1 MKTKLFMG
9 KILTVVL
16 TLCMV
21 VSLVPMS
28 AFATAEATETADFT
42 AADGGAA
49 ALALLNKAKT
59 GTEDSTWDN
68 GSKTLVLKGIDF
80 TTAATTALKLPD
92 GAAVVLADGTENKI
106 TGGDAVVT
114 TDGSY
119 RTKICVYGIYAEG
132 TLTVKGETNG
142 TGTLFVTAGTHTN
155 NGDAWTYSVALSAKG
170 NINVEGGTT
179 TLTGGKTTSADCAF
193 SDGIELSKESSLFV
207 TGGKLIAIGG
217 ESIDTGGNEKSK
229 SFSQSIDSYKGNVSV
244 SGTGKLEVKC
254 DPIMDGEGLA
264 YGLNILSGDLT
275 VSDNA
280 QVLAAATRAI
290 RISNGNLKQTG
301 GEITAV
307 TTSREKYFGNSIVVE
322 RDSFAGMNDG
332 AAVGN
337 VEISGGTF
345 DVANGS
351 AYINQYQSTDNQGNF
366 TVTGGTV
373 KLASISGVNKFNVS
387 NGTVESQR
395 ISTDDLNLYS
405 GSLTVREPVQEYN
418 EKLYAN
424 SAISCKNLTVNS
436 GVLDVAW
443 DWGEYTPIVF
453 PTDDYGD
460 TPLVKMYQDVS
471 TATFN
476 GGTTILNTGCAGN
489 TAIRIENV
497 ILGEDIVETGADD
510 SHIQKSSD
518 TPVMFSAKAVDT
530 PINEAVIADVK
541 FDYEPGDAPQESAKI
556 FLPGDSDKYEIAY
569 ECWEEMENGNPV
581 AFWYS
586 DASKYTS
593 SMERINRFEE
603 GKKYMYSIELKTKD
617 GYAFVDNCPVMV
629 NNTMVAPTNVI
640 KTQDGLLITAVKTI
654 TPTEPVQQKDIEVVE
669 IINATITFKDGDK
682 PVFTGK
688 VPDNE
693 DYAFRCEWWSLDEN
707 TGLISTEPEWG
718 SEIYKNKITAFEAG
732 KTYHYGVYVTAY
744 YGNFS
749 PDAKLKINGEYVN
762 YKRVGDDDNMQ
773 SMWLETDL
781 TMTPKSVEIPT
792 EPTIPT
798 TPTEPVVPTEPTVP
812 TEPVVPTE
820 PTVPTEPVVPTEP
833 TIPTTPTEPVVP
845 TEPTAPTEPTTPT
858 EPTKPT
864 TPTTPTT
871 PTEPTK
877 PTTPVNPTSPT
888 NSTNSTNP
896 TNPISSGNNPITS
909 PKTGYEGDITL
920 WFAVMFVFCGG
931 VAGGVAYNKYR
942 KPKKQ

>member
-9 KILTVVL
+9 KILTVGL
-16 TLCMV
+16 TLCMAS
-21 VSLVPMS
+21 SLLPLS
-28 AFATAEATETADFT
+28 AFATTEATETADFT

-49 ALALLNKAKT
+49 ALALLNQHKST
-59 GTEDSTWDN
+59 GAADSVWN
-68 GSKTLVLKGIDF
+68 SGSKTLVLKGIDF

-106 TGGDAVVT
+106 TGGDAEVT

-119 RTKICVYGIYAEG
+119 SNKICVYGIYAEG
-132 TLTVKGETNG
+132 TLTVKGEANG

-207 TGGKLIAIGG
+207 TGGKLTAIGG
-217 ESIDTGGNEKSK
+217 ESIDTGGEEEYK
-229 SFSQSIDSYKGNVSV
+229 SFSQGIDSYKGNVSV

-264 YGLNILSGDLT
+264 YGFNILSGDLT
-275 VSDNA
+275 VSNNA
-280 QVLAAATRAI
+280 QVSAAATRAI

-307 TTSREKYFGNSIVVE
+307 STSREKYFGYSIDVE

-345 DVANGS
+345 DAANGRANIS
-351 AYINQYQSTDNQGNF
+351 QYQSTDNQGNF

-373 KLASISGVNKFNVS
+373 KLASIYGVNKFNVS

-395 ISTDDLNLYS
+395 ISTDDLNLNS

-418 EKLYAN
+418 DKLYAEP
-424 SAISCKNLTVNS
+424 AISCKNLTVNS
-436 GVLDVAW
+436 GVLDAAW
-443 DWGEYTPIVF
+443 SWGEYTPAVVPADEDGNPI
-453 PTDDYGD
+453 
-460 TPLVKMYQDVS
+460 PLVQIS
-471 TATFN
+471 QGGSAAAFN
-476 GGTTILNTGCAGN
+476 GGTTILNTGYAGN
-489 TAIRIENV
+489 TALKADNV
-497 ILGEDIVETGADD
+497 VLGEDIVETGADA

-541 FDYEPGDAPQESAKI
+541 FDYQPGDAPQESAKI
-556 FLPGDSDKYEIAY
+556 FLPDDPDKYEIAY

-593 SMERINRFEE
+593 SMERINQFEE
-603 GKKYMYSIELKTKD
+603 GKSYMYSIELRAKD

-629 NNTMVAPTNVI
+629 NSTMVDPTNVI
-640 KTQDGLLITAVKTI
+640 KTQDGLFMPIVKVI
-654 TPTEPVQQKDIEVVE
+654 TPTKPIQQKEIDLVE

-682 PVFTGK
+682 PVFTGN

-693 DYAFRCEWWSLDEN
+693 DYAFRCEWWSLDSN

-718 SEIYKNKITAFEAG
+718 GGIYKNKITAFEAG

-749 PDAKLKINGEYVN
+749 PDAKLKINGQYVN
-762 YKRVGDDDNMQ
+762 YKRVGDDDDMQ

-781 TMTPKSVEIPT
+781 TMTPKSAEIPT
-792 EPTIPT
+792 EPTA
-798 TPTEPVVPTEPTVP
+798 
-812 TEPVVPTE
+812 
-820 PTVPTEPVVPTEP
+820 
-833 TIPTTPTEPVVP
+833 
-845 TEPTAPTEPTTPT
+845 PTAPTEPTTPP
-858 EPTKPT
+858 E
-864 TPTTPTT
+864 

-877 PTTPVNPTSPT
+877 PTAPTNSTTPVNPTGP
-888 NSTNSTNP
+888 TNP

-909 PKTGYEGDITL
+909 PNTGYEGDITL

>member
-9 KILTVVL
+9 KILTVGL
-16 TLCMV
+16 TLCMAS
-21 VSLVPMS
+21 SLLPLS
-28 AFATAEATETADFT
+28 AFATTEATETADFT

-49 ALALLNKAKT
+49 ALALLNQHKST
-59 GTEDSTWDN
+59 GAADSVWN
-68 GSKTLVLKGIDF
+68 SGSKTLVLKGIDF

-106 TGGDAVVT
+106 TGGDAEVT

-179 TLTGGKTTSADCAF
+179 TLTGGKATSADCAF
-193 SDGIELSKESSLFV
+193 SDGVELNEESSLSV
-207 TGGKLIAIGG
+207 TGGKLSAIGG
-217 ESIDTGGNEKSK
+217 ESIDTGGEEEHK
-229 SFSQSIDSYKGNVSV
+229 SFSQGIDSYKGNVSV

-264 YGLNILSGDLT
+264 YGFNILSGDLT
-275 VSDNA
+275 VSNNA
-280 QVLAAATRAI
+280 QVSAAATKAI

-307 TTSREKYFGNSIVVE
+307 STSREKYFGYSIDVE

-345 DVANGS
+345 DAANGRANIS
-351 AYINQYQSTDNQGNF
+351 QYQSTDNQGNF

-373 KLASISGVNKFNVS
+373 KLASIYGVNKFNVS

-395 ISTDDLNLYS
+395 ISTDDLNLNS

-418 EKLYAN
+418 DKLYAEP
-424 SAISCKNLTVNS
+424 AISCKNLTVNS
-436 GVLDVAW
+436 GVLDAAW
-443 DWGEYTPIVF
+443 SWGEYTPAVVPADEDGNPI
-453 PTDDYGD
+453 
-460 TPLVKMYQDVS
+460 PLVQIS
-471 TATFN
+471 QGGSAAAFN
-476 GGTTILNTGCAGN
+476 GGTTILNTGYAGN
-489 TAIRIENV
+489 TALKADNV
-497 ILGEDIVETGADD
+497 VLGEDIVETGADA
-510 SHIQKSSD
+510 SHIQKNSD

-541 FDYEPGDAPQESAKI
+541 FDYQPGDAPQESAKI
-556 FLPGDSDKYEIAY
+556 FLPDDPDKYEIAY

-586 DASKYTS
+586 DESKYNS
-593 SMERINRFEE
+593 SMKRITQFEE
-603 GKKYMYSIELKTKD
+603 GKSYMYSIELRAKD

-629 NNTMVAPTNVI
+629 NSTMVDPTNVI
-640 KTQDGLLITAVKTI
+640 KTQDGLFMPIVKVI
-654 TPTEPVQQKDIEVVE
+654 TPTKPIQPKEIDLVE

-682 PVFTGK
+682 PVFTGN

-693 DYAFRCEWWSLDEN
+693 DYAFRCEWWSLDSN

-718 SEIYKNKITAFEAG
+718 GGIYKNKITAFEAG

-749 PDAKLKINGEYVN
+749 PDAKLKINGQYVN
-762 YKRVGDDDNMQ
+762 YKRVGDDDDMQ

-781 TMTPKSVEIPT
+781 TMTPKSAEIPT
-792 EPTIPT
+792 EPTA
-798 TPTEPVVPTEPTVP
+798 
-812 TEPVVPTE
+812 
-820 PTVPTEPVVPTEP
+820 
-833 TIPTTPTEPVVP
+833 
-845 TEPTAPTEPTTPT
+845 PTAPTEPTTPT
-858 EPTKPT
+858 N
-864 TPTTPTT
+864 
-871 PTEPTK
+871 
-877 PTTPVNPTSPT
+877 PTTPVNPTGPT
-888 NSTNSTNP
+888 NPTNP

-909 PKTGYEGDITL
+909 PNTGYEGDITL

>member
-9 KILTVVL
+9 KILTVGL
-16 TLCMV
+16 TLCMAS
-21 VSLVPMS
+21 SLLPLS
-28 AFATAEATETADFT
+28 AFATTEATETADFT

-49 ALALLNKAKT
+49 ALALLNQHKST
-59 GTEDSTWDN
+59 GAADSVWN
-68 GSKTLVLKGIDF
+68 SGSKTLVLKGIDF

-106 TGGDAVVT
+106 TGGDAEVT

-119 RTKICVYGIYAEG
+119 STKICVYGIYAEG
-132 TLTVKGETNG
+132 TLTVKGEANG

-207 TGGKLIAIGG
+207 TGGKLTAIGG
-217 ESIDTGGNEKSK
+217 ESIDTGGEEEYK
-229 SFSQSIDSYKGNVSV
+229 SFSQGIDSYKGNVSV

-264 YGLNILSGDLT
+264 YGFNILSGDLT
-275 VSDNA
+275 VSNNA
-280 QVLAAATRAI
+280 QVSAAATRAI

-307 TTSREKYFGNSIVVE
+307 STSREKYFGYSIDVE

-345 DVANGS
+345 DAANGRANIS
-351 AYINQYQSTDNQGNF
+351 QYQSTDNQGNF

-373 KLASISGVNKFNVS
+373 KLASIYGVNKFNVS

-395 ISTDDLNLYS
+395 ISTDDLNLNS

-418 EKLYAN
+418 DKLYAEP
-424 SAISCKNLTVNS
+424 AISCKNLNVNS
-436 GVLDVAW
+436 GVMDAAW
-443 DWGEYTPIVF
+443 SWGEYTPAVVPADEDGNPI
-453 PTDDYGD
+453 
-460 TPLVKMYQDVS
+460 PLVQISQKG
-471 TATFN
+471 AAAAFN
-476 GGTTILNTGCAGN
+476 GGTTILNTGYAGN
-489 TAIRIENV
+489 TALKADNV
-497 ILGEDIVETGADD
+497 VLGEDIVETGADA

-541 FDYEPGDAPQESAKI
+541 FDYQPGDAPQESAKI
-556 FLPGDSDKYEIAY
+556 FLPDDPDKYEIAY

-593 SMERINRFEE
+593 SMERINQFEE
-603 GKKYMYSIELKTKD
+603 GKKYMYSIELKAKD

-629 NNTMVAPTNVI
+629 NSTMVDPTNVI
-640 KTQDGLLITAVKTI
+640 KTQDGLFMPIVKVI
-654 TPTEPVQQKDIEVVE
+654 TPTKPIQPKEIDLVE

-682 PVFTGK
+682 PVFTGN

-693 DYAFRCEWWSLDEN
+693 DYAFRCEWWSLDSN

-718 SEIYKNKITAFEAG
+718 GGIYKNKITAFEAG

-749 PDAKLKINGEYVN
+749 PDAKLKINGQYVN
-762 YKRVGDDDNMQ
+762 YKRVGDDDDMQ

-781 TMTPKSVEIPT
+781 TMTPKSAEIPT
-792 EPTIPT
+792 EPTAPT
-798 TPTEPVVPTEPTVP
+798 APTEPTA
-812 TEPVVPTE
+812 
-820 PTVPTEPVVPTEP
+820 
-833 TIPTTPTEPVVP
+833 
-845 TEPTAPTEPTTPT
+845 PTAPTEPTTPT
-858 EPTKPT
+858 N
-864 TPTTPTT
+864 
-871 PTEPTK
+871 
-877 PTTPVNPTSPT
+877 PTTPVNPTGPT
-888 NSTNSTNP
+888 NPTNP

-909 PKTGYEGDITL
+909 PNTGYEGDITL

-931 VAGGVAYNKYR
+931 VAGGLAYNKYR
-942 KPKKQ
+942 KVKK

>member
-9 KILTVVL
+9 KILTVGL
-16 TLCMV
+16 TLCMAS
-21 VSLVPMS
+21 SLLPLS
-28 AFATAEATETADFT
+28 AFATTEATETADFT

-49 ALALLNKAKT
+49 ALALLNQHKST
-59 GTEDSTWDN
+59 GAADSVWN
-68 GSKTLVLKGIDF
+68 SGSKTLVLKGIDF

-106 TGGDAVVT
+106 TGGDAEVT

-119 RTKICVYGIYAEG
+119 SNKICVYGIYAEG
-132 TLTVKGETNG
+132 TLTVKGEANG

-207 TGGKLIAIGG
+207 TGGKLTAIGG
-217 ESIDTGGNEKSK
+217 ESIDTGGEEEYK
-229 SFSQSIDSYKGNVSV
+229 SFSQGIDSYKGNVSV

-264 YGLNILSGDLT
+264 YGFNILSGDLT
-275 VSDNA
+275 VSNNA
-280 QVLAAATRAI
+280 QVSAAATRAI

-307 TTSREKYFGNSIVVE
+307 STSREKYFGYSIDVE

-345 DVANGS
+345 DAANGRANIS
-351 AYINQYQSTDNQGNF
+351 QYQSTDNQGNF

-373 KLASISGVNKFNVS
+373 KLASIYGVNKFNVS

-395 ISTDDLNLYS
+395 ISTDDLNLNS

-418 EKLYAN
+418 DKLYAEP
-424 SAISCKNLTVNS
+424 AISCKNLTVNS
-436 GVLDVAW
+436 GVLDAAW
-443 DWGEYTPIVF
+443 SWGEYTPAVVPADEDGNPI
-453 PTDDYGD
+453 
-460 TPLVKMYQDVS
+460 PLVQIS
-471 TATFN
+471 QGGSAAAFN
-476 GGTTILNTGCAGN
+476 GGTTILNTGYAGN
-489 TAIRIENV
+489 TALKADNV
-497 ILGEDIVETGADD
+497 VLGEDIVETGADA

-541 FDYEPGDAPQESAKI
+541 FDYQPGDAPQESAKI
-556 FLPGDSDKYEIAY
+556 FLPDDPDKYEIAY

-593 SMERINRFEE
+593 SMERINQFEE
-603 GKKYMYSIELKTKD
+603 GKSYMYSIELRAKD

-629 NNTMVAPTNVI
+629 NSTMVDPTNVI
-640 KTQDGLLITAVKTI
+640 KTQDGLFMPIVKVI
-654 TPTEPVQQKDIEVVE
+654 TPTKPIQPKEIDLVE

-682 PVFTGK
+682 PVFTGN

-693 DYAFRCEWWSLDEN
+693 DYAFRCEWWSLDSN

-718 SEIYKNKITAFEAG
+718 GGIYKNKITAFEAG

-749 PDAKLKINGEYVN
+749 PDAKLKINGQYVN
-762 YKRVGDDDNMQ
+762 YKRVGDDDDMQ

-781 TMTPKSVEIPT
+781 TMTPKSAEI
-792 EPTIPT
+792 
-798 TPTEPVVPTEPTVP
+798 
-812 TEPVVPTE
+812 
-820 PTVPTEPVVPTEP
+820 
-833 TIPTTPTEPVVP
+833 P
-845 TEPTAPTEPTTPT
+845 TEPTAPTAPTEPTKPIAPT

-864 TPTTPTT
+864 APTNS
-871 PTEPTK
+871 
-877 PTTPVNPTSPT
+877 TTPVNPTGP
-888 NSTNSTNP
+888 TNP

-909 PKTGYEGDITL
+909 PNTGYEGDITL

>member
-9 KILTVVL
+9 KILTVGL
-16 TLCMV
+16 TLCMAS
-21 VSLVPMS
+21 SLLPLS
-28 AFATAEATETADFT
+28 AFATTEATETADFT

-49 ALALLNKAKT
+49 ALALLNQHKST
-59 GTEDSTWDN
+59 GAADSVWN
-68 GSKTLVLKGIDF
+68 SGSKTLVLKGIDF

-106 TGGDAVVT
+106 TGGDAEVT

-119 RTKICVYGIYAEG
+119 SNKICVYGIYAEG
-132 TLTVKGETNG
+132 TLTVKGEANG

-207 TGGKLIAIGG
+207 TGGKLTAIGG
-217 ESIDTGGNEKSK
+217 ESIDTGGEEEYK
-229 SFSQSIDSYKGNVSV
+229 SFSQGIDSYKGNVSV

-264 YGLNILSGDLT
+264 YGFNILSGDLT
-275 VSDNA
+275 VSNNA
-280 QVLAAATRAI
+280 QVSAAATRAI

-307 TTSREKYFGNSIVVE
+307 STSREKYFGYSIDVE

-345 DVANGS
+345 DAANGRANIS
-351 AYINQYQSTDNQGNF
+351 QYQSTDNQGNF

-373 KLASISGVNKFNVS
+373 KLASIYGVNKFNVS

-395 ISTDDLNLYS
+395 ISTDDLNLNS

-418 EKLYAN
+418 DKLYAEP
-424 SAISCKNLTVNS
+424 AISCKNLTVNS
-436 GVLDVAW
+436 GVLDAAW
-443 DWGEYTPIVF
+443 SWGEYTPAVVPADEDGNPI
-453 PTDDYGD
+453 
-460 TPLVKMYQDVS
+460 PLVQIS
-471 TATFN
+471 QGGSAAAFN
-476 GGTTILNTGCAGN
+476 GGTTILNTGYAGN
-489 TAIRIENV
+489 TALKADNV
-497 ILGEDIVETGADD
+497 VLGEDIVETGADA

-541 FDYEPGDAPQESAKI
+541 FDYQPGDAPQESAKI
-556 FLPGDSDKYEIAY
+556 FLPDDPDKYEIAY

-593 SMERINRFEE
+593 SMERINQFEE
-603 GKKYMYSIELKTKD
+603 GKSYMYSIELRAKD

-629 NNTMVAPTNVI
+629 NSTMVDPTNVI
-640 KTQDGLLITAVKTI
+640 KTQDGLFMPIVKVI
-654 TPTEPVQQKDIEVVE
+654 TPTKPIQPKEIDLVE

-682 PVFTGK
+682 PVFTGN

-693 DYAFRCEWWSLDEN
+693 DYAFRCEWWSLDSN

-718 SEIYKNKITAFEAG
+718 GGIYKNKITAFEAG

-749 PDAKLKINGEYVN
+749 PDAKLKINGQYVN
-762 YKRVGDDDNMQ
+762 YKRVGDDDDMQ

-781 TMTPKSVEIPT
+781 TMTPKSAEIPT
-792 EPTIPT
+792 EPTAPT
-798 TPTEPVVPTEPTVP
+798 APTEPTS
-812 TEPVVPTE
+812 
-820 PTVPTEPVVPTEP
+820 
-833 TIPTTPTEPVVP
+833 P
-845 TEPTAPTEPTTPT
+845 TEPTAPTEPTKPIAPT

-864 TPTTPTT
+864 APTNS
-871 PTEPTK
+871 
-877 PTTPVNPTSPT
+877 TTPVNPTGP
-888 NSTNSTNP
+888 TNP

-909 PKTGYEGDITL
+909 PNTGYEGDITL

>member
-9 KILTVVL
+9 KILTVGL
-16 TLCMV
+16 TLCMAA
-21 VSLVPMS
+21 SLLPLS
-28 AFATAEATETADFT
+28 AFATTEATETADFT

-106 TGGDAVVT
+106 TGGDAEVT

-119 RTKICVYGIYAEG
+119 STKICVYGIYAEG

-179 TLTGGKTTSADCAF
+179 TLTGGKATSADCAF
-193 SDGIELSKESSLFV
+193 SDGVELNEESSLSV
-207 TGGKLIAIGG
+207 TGGKLTAIGG
-217 ESIDTGGNEKSK
+217 ESIDTGGEEEYK
-229 SFSQSIDSYKGNVSV
+229 SFSQGIDSYKGNVSV
-244 SGTGKLEVKC
+244 SDTGKLEVKC

-264 YGLNILSGDLT
+264 YGFNILSGDLT
-275 VSDNA
+275 VSDSA
-280 QVLAAATRAI
+280 QVSAAATKAI

-307 TTSREKYFGNSIVVE
+307 TTSREKYFGYSIDVE

-345 DVANGS
+345 DAANGR
-351 AYINQYQSTDNQGNF
+351 AYISQYQSTENQGNF

-373 KLASISGVNKFNVS
+373 KLASIYGVNKFNVS

-395 ISTDDLNLYS
+395 ISTDDFNLNS

-418 EKLYAN
+418 DKLYAEP
-424 SAISCKNLTVNS
+424 AISCKNLTVNS
-436 GVLDVAW
+436 GVLDAAW
-443 DWGEYTPIVF
+443 SWGEYTPIVF
-453 PTDDYGD
+453 PADDYGD

-471 TATFN
+471 TAAFN
-476 GGTTILNTGCAGN
+476 GGTTILNTGYAGN
-489 TAIRIENV
+489 TALKADNV
-497 ILGEDIVETGADD
+497 VLGEGMIETGADE
-510 SHIQKSSD
+510 SHVQKSSD
-518 TPVMFSAKAVDT
+518 TPVMFSAKAVDI

-541 FDYEPGDAPQESAKI
+541 FDYQPGDTPQESAKI
-556 FLPGDSDKYEIAY
+556 FLPDDPDKYEIAY

-586 DASKYTS
+586 DESKYNS
-593 SMERINRFEE
+593 SMKRITQFEE
-603 GKKYMYSIELKTKD
+603 GKSYMYSIELRAKD
-617 GYAFVDNCPVMV
+617 GYAFVDNCPVMI
-629 NNTMVAPTNVI
+629 NSTMVDPTNVI
-640 KTQDGLLITAVKTI
+640 KTQDGLFMPIVKVI
-654 TPTEPVQQKDIEVVE
+654 TPTKPIQPKEIDLVE

-682 PVFTGK
+682 PVFTGN

-693 DYAFRCEWWSLDEN
+693 DYAFRCEWWSLDSN

-718 SEIYKNKITAFEAG
+718 GGIYKNKITAFEAG

-749 PDAKLKINGEYVN
+749 PDAKLKINGQYVN
-762 YKRVGDDDNMQ
+762 YKRVGDDDDMQ

-781 TMTPKSVEIPT
+781 TMTPKSAEIPTAPTAPTAPT
-792 EPTIPT
+792 EPTSPT
-798 TPTEPVVPTEPTVP
+798 S
-812 TEPVVPTE
+812 
-820 PTVPTEPVVPTEP
+820 
-833 TIPTTPTEPVVP
+833 P
-845 TEPTAPTEPTTPT
+845 TEPTAPTEPTEPTSPTAPTGPTVPTASTEPTEPTAPTEPTKPTAPTEPTSPTVPTEPTAPTVPT

-864 TPTTPTT
+864 TPTN
-871 PTEPTK
+871 
-877 PTTPVNPTSPT
+877 PTTPVNPTGP
-888 NSTNSTNP
+888 TNP

-909 PKTGYEGDITL
+909 PNTGYEGDITL
-920 WFAVMFVFCGG
+920 WFAVMFVFCGA
-931 VAGGVAYNKYR
+931 AGGLAYNKYR
-942 KPKKQ
+942 KVKK

>member
-49 ALALLNKAKT
+49 ALALLNRAKT

-106 TGGDAVVT
+106 TGGDAEVT

-132 TLTVKGETNG
+132 TLTVKGEANG

-207 TGGKLIAIGG
+207 TGGKLTAIGG
-217 ESIDTGGNEKSK
+217 ESIDTGGEEESK
-229 SFSQSIDSYKGNVSV
+229 SFSQGIDSYKGNVSV

-264 YGLNILSGDLT
+264 YGFNILSGDLT

-280 QVLAAATRAI
+280 QVSAAATRAI

-307 TTSREKYFGNSIVVE
+307 TTSREKYFGYSIDVE

-345 DVANGS
+345 DAANGR
-351 AYINQYQSTDNQGNF
+351 AYISQYQSTDNQGNF

-373 KLASISGVNKFNVS
+373 KLASIYGVNKFNVS

-405 GSLTVREPVQEYN
+405 GSLTVREPVQKYN
-418 EKLYAN
+418 DKLYAEP
-424 SAISCKNLTVNS
+424 AISCKNLTVNG

-453 PTDDYGD
+453 PTDEYEEYP

-471 TATFN
+471 TAAFN

-556 FLPGDSDKYEIAY
+556 FLPDDPDKYEIAY

-593 SMERINRFEE
+593 SMERINQFEE
-603 GKKYMYSIELKTKD
+603 GKKYMYSIELKAKD

-693 DYAFRCEWWSLDEN
+693 DYAFRCEWWSLDSD
-707 TGLISTEPEWG
+707 TGLVSTEPEWG
-718 SEIYKNKITAFEAG
+718 SEIYKNKITTFEAG
-732 KTYHYGVYVTAY
+732 KTYYYGVYVTAY

-749 PDAKLKINGEYVN
+749 PDAKLKINGQYVN
-762 YKRVGDDDNMQ
+762 YKRVGDDDDMQ

-781 TMTPKSVEIPT
+781 TMTPTTSSHTHSYGTDWESDADNHWHECSCGSIADKAAHDTETKNAKDATATEKGYTGDKVCKVCGYTVAGKEIPAT
-792 EPTIPT
+792 GTTKPTN
-798 TPTEPVVPTEPTVP
+798 
-812 TEPVVPTE
+812 
-820 PTVPTEPVVPTEP
+820 
-833 TIPTTPTEPVVP
+833 
-845 TEPTAPTEPTTPT
+845 
-858 EPTKPT
+858 PTKPDGN
-864 TPTTPTT
+864 
-871 PTEPTK
+871 K
-877 PTTPVNPTSPT
+877 DVTSPQT
-888 NSTNSTNP
+888 GDNSNLA
-896 TNPISSGNNPITS
+896 
-909 PKTGYEGDITL
+909 L
-920 WFAVMFVFCGG
+920 WFAVLFVSFGG
-931 VAGGVAYNKYR
+931 MVGCTVYGRRRKLNKR
-942 KPKKQ
+942 

>member
-9 KILTVVL
+9 KILTVGL
-16 TLCMV
+16 TLCMAA
-21 VSLVPMS
+21 SLLPLS
-28 AFATAEATETADFT
+28 AFATTEATETADFT

-106 TGGDAVVT
+106 TGGDAEVT

-179 TLTGGKTTSADCAF
+179 TLTGGKATSADCAF
-193 SDGIELSKESSLFV
+193 SDGVELNEESSLSV
-207 TGGKLIAIGG
+207 TGGKLSAIGG
-217 ESIDTGGNEKSK
+217 ESIDTGGEEEYK
-229 SFSQSIDSYKGNVSV
+229 SFSQGIDSYKGNVSV

-264 YGLNILSGDLT
+264 YGFNILSGDLT
-275 VSDNA
+275 VSDSA
-280 QVLAAATRAI
+280 QVSAAATRAI

-307 TTSREKYFGNSIVVE
+307 STSREKYFGYSIDVE

-337 VEISGGTF
+337 VEISGGKF
-345 DVANGS
+345 DAANGR
-351 AYINQYQSTDNQGNF
+351 AYISQYQSTDNQGNF

-373 KLASISGVNKFNVS
+373 KLASIYGVNKFNVS

-395 ISTDDLNLYS
+395 ISTDDLNLNS

-418 EKLYAN
+418 DKLYAEP
-424 SAISCKNLTVNS
+424 AISCKNLTVNS
-436 GVLDVAW
+436 GVLDAAW
-443 DWGEYTPIVF
+443 SWGEYTPAVVPADEDGNPI
-453 PTDDYGD
+453 
-460 TPLVKMYQDVS
+460 PLVQIS
-471 TATFN
+471 QGGSAAAFN
-476 GGTTILNTGCAGN
+476 GGTTILNTGYAGN
-489 TAIRIENV
+489 TALKADNV
-497 ILGEDIVETGADD
+497 VLGEDIVETGADA

-518 TPVMFSAKAVDT
+518 TPVMFSAKAVNT

-541 FDYEPGDAPQESAKI
+541 FDYQPGDAPQESAKI
-556 FLPGDSDKYEIAY
+556 FLPDDPDKYEIAY

-593 SMERINRFEE
+593 SMERINQFEE
-603 GKKYMYSIELKTKD
+603 GKSYMYSIELKAKD

-629 NNTMVAPTNVI
+629 NSTMVDPTNVI
-640 KTQDGLLITAVKTI
+640 KTQDGLFMPIVKVI
-654 TPTEPVQQKDIEVVE
+654 TPTKPIQPKEIDLVE

-682 PVFTGK
+682 PVFTGN

-693 DYAFRCEWWSLDEN
+693 DYAFRCEWWSLDSN

-718 SEIYKNKITAFEAG
+718 GGIYKNKITAFEAG

-749 PDAKLKINGEYVN
+749 PDAKLKINGQYVN
-762 YKRVGDDDNMQ
+762 YKRVGDDDDMQ

-781 TMTPKSVEIPT
+781 TMTPKSAEI
-792 EPTIPT
+792 
-798 TPTEPVVPTEPTVP
+798 
-812 TEPVVPTE
+812 
-820 PTVPTEPVVPTEP
+820 
-833 TIPTTPTEPVVP
+833 P
-845 TEPTAPTEPTTPT
+845 TEPTAPTAPTAPTEPTEPTAPTSPTEPTAPTAPTAPTEPTKPTAPTAPTEPTEPT

-864 TPTTPTT
+864 TPTN
-871 PTEPTK
+871 
-877 PTTPVNPTSPT
+877 PTTPVNPTGPT
-888 NSTNSTNP
+888 NPTNP

-909 PKTGYEGDITL
+909 PNTGYEGDITL

-931 VAGGVAYNKYR
+931 VAGGLAYNKYR
-942 KPKKQ
+942 KVKK

>member
-9 KILTVVL
+9 KILTVGL
-16 TLCMV
+16 TLCMAS
-21 VSLVPMS
+21 SLLPLS
-28 AFATAEATETADFT
+28 AFATTEATETADFT
-42 AADGGAA
+42 VADGGAA
-49 ALALLNKAKT
+49 ALALLNQHKST
-59 GTEDSTWDN
+59 GAADSVWN
-68 GSKTLVLKGIDF
+68 SGSKTLTLKGINF
-80 TTAATTALKLPD
+80 NTAAATAVKLPA
-92 GAAVVLADGTENKI
+92 GTTVVLADGTENKI
-106 TGGDAVVT
+106 TGGDAEVT

-179 TLTGGKTTSADCAF
+179 TLTGGKATSADCAF
-193 SDGIELSKESSLFV
+193 SDGVELNEESSLSV
-207 TGGKLIAIGG
+207 TGGKLSAIGG
-217 ESIDTGGNEKSK
+217 ESIDTGGEEEHK
-229 SFSQSIDSYKGNVSV
+229 SFSQGIDSYKGNVSV

-264 YGLNILSGDLT
+264 YGFNILSGDLT
-275 VSDNA
+275 VSNNA
-280 QVLAAATRAI
+280 QVSAAATKAI

-307 TTSREKYFGNSIVVE
+307 STSREKYFGYSIDIE

-345 DVANGS
+345 DAANGRANIS
-351 AYINQYQSTDNQGNF
+351 QYQSTDNQGNF
-366 TVTGGTV
+366 TVTGGAV
-373 KLASISGVNKFNVS
+373 KLASIYGVNKFNVS

-395 ISTDDLNLYS
+395 ISTDDLNLNS

-418 EKLYAN
+418 DKLYAEP
-424 SAISCKNLTVNS
+424 AISCKNLTVNS

-453 PTDDYGD
+453 PADDYGD
-460 TPLVKMYQDVS
+460 TPLVKMYQGGS
-471 TATFN
+471 AATFN
-476 GGTTILNTGCAGN
+476 GGTTILNTGYAGN
-489 TAIRIENV
+489 TALKADNV
-497 ILGEDIVETGADD
+497 VLGEGIVETGADA

-541 FDYEPGDAPQESAKI
+541 FDYQPGDAPQESAKI
-556 FLPGDSDKYEIAY
+556 FLPDDPDKYEIAY

-586 DASKYTS
+586 DESKYNS
-593 SMERINRFEE
+593 SMKRITQFEE
-603 GKKYMYSIELKTKD
+603 GKSYMYSIELRAKD
-617 GYAFVDNCPVMV
+617 GYAFVDNCPVMI
-629 NNTMVAPTNVI
+629 NNTMVDPTNVI
-640 KTQDGLLITAVKTI
+640 KTQDGLFMPIVKVI
-654 TPTEPVQQKDIEVVE
+654 TPTKPIQPKEIDLVE

-682 PVFTGK
+682 PVFTGN

-693 DYAFRCEWWSLDEN
+693 DYAFRCEWWSLDSN

-718 SEIYKNKITAFEAG
+718 GGIYKNKITAFEAG

-749 PDAKLKINGEYVN
+749 PDAKLKINGQYVN
-762 YKRVGDDDNMQ
+762 YKRVGDDDDMQ

-781 TMTPKSVEIPT
+781 TMTPKSAEI
-792 EPTIPT
+792 
-798 TPTEPVVPTEPTVP
+798 
-812 TEPVVPTE
+812 
-820 PTVPTEPVVPTEP
+820 
-833 TIPTTPTEPVVP
+833 P
-845 TEPTAPTEPTTPT
+845 TEPTAPTEPTSPTEPTAPTAPKAPTEPTAPTAPTAPT

-864 TPTTPTT
+864 APTA

-877 PTTPVNPTSPT
+877 PTAPTEPTKPTNPTTPT
-888 NSTNSTNP
+888 AAPTSSTNP
-896 TNPISSGNNPITS
+896 AAPSAVYSSNNTVTS
-909 PKTGYEGDITL
+909 PKTGYKCDIAL
-920 WFAVMFVFCGG
+920 WLAVLFISGG
-931 VAGGVAYNKYR
+931 VPTVVGIVIKR
-942 KPKKQ
+942 KKAKMP